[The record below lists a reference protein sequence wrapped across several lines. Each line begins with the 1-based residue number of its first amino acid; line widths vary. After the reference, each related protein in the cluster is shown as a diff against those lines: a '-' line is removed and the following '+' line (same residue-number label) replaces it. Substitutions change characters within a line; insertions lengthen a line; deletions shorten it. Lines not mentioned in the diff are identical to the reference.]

1 VRRKLAAGAVTVALL
16 GIMFA
21 GCGSSPLST
30 SELHNDATRV
40 CLLASRQTD
49 RIATPNSPAG
59 TEAFL
64 RRGIAALTPE
74 LAGLQSLHPSSE
86 VADVYNAAVKSLGQ
100 QLAFLKDALHDL
112 QKGQDPVIALKT
124 LQQELAPIKAQAN
137 GGWDALQIP
146 ACLSR

>member
-1 VRRKLAAGAVTVALL
+1 MRRRLAAVAVVAL
-16 GIMFA
+16 GILLA

-40 CLLASRQTD
+40 CLLASRQTN
-49 RIATPNSPAG
+49 RIATPTSPAG

-64 RRGIAALTPE
+64 RRGIAALAPE
-74 LAGLQSLHPSSE
+74 LAGLRSLHPSSE
-86 VADVYNAAVKSLGQ
+86 VADVYDAAVKSLSQ
-100 QLAFLKDALHDL
+100 QLAFLRDALHDL
-112 QKGQDPVIALKT
+112 RNGEDPVIALKT
-124 LQQELAPIKAQAN
+124 LQQELAPLVTQAN